1 MAEYDLNGW
10 TVPDLVSSED
20 VNVLSKRLAGK
31 G

>member
-10 TVPDLVSSED
+10 TVPDLVSSAD
-20 VNVLSKRLAGK
+20 VNVLSRRLEGK